1 MSYNKRV
8 EELFNEI
15 ADIIEIE
22 DDKRIFEIRA
32 YRKAAVNIGELQ
44 EDVAEIIK
52 KKGMEGLKEIPGIG
66 EGLAKKIEELVRTG
80 RMKKY
85 DELKKKYPI
94 DFTNLTRIQSL
105 GSRKAFK
112 LYKALRIRNV
122 EDLKKAVEAHKIRDL
137 EGFGE
142 DSEAKLAKGLEQLAS
157 TKGRILLGKALPEAE
172 SIVRKLITS
181 KLVDKVEI
189 AGSIRRMRE
198 TVGDIDILATSSKP
212 EKVMDAFSKLDEVE
226 SVIGKGPTKSTVML
240 KIGITCDLR
249 VVERKS
255 FGAAMQYFI
264 GGKDH
269 NVKVR
274 QIAIK
279 KGYKLNEYGLFDRK
293 DRIVESLDE
302 SEIYKALGM
311 EWPEPEMRENRGE
324 VELALSHKLPKLV
337 QLKGMKGDLHTHTTN
352 SDGGNTVEE
361 MARKAMELGY
371 EYIGITDHSKS
382 EYIAHGMDEK
392 RFLKYSKEIDAANK
406 KLGDKIRILKS
417 AETDILKD
425 GTLDF
430 SKEALKEMDYVLA
443 SIHTS
448 LTMSREEMTKRVVK
462 AMESG
467 QVDIFGHPTD
477 RLIQQRD
484 PINMDLDRVFQAA
497 KDNGVVMEVD
507 GFPERL
513 DLNDENIFKAREYGL
528 SFAIDTDAHR
538 TGHMELMR
546 YGIGMA
552 KRGWLRKEDVIN
564 TQSIDKLLKFFS
576 K

>member
-137 EGFGE
+137 EGFGA